1 MAQIL
6 NGSIDLTKID
16 KTKIKEVTKKD
27 GTIAK
32 YLDVSIFVN
41 DSEDDYKNIASM
53 TIGQTKE
60 EREAKTPKVYL
71 GNLKRTWASSG
82 EPTATAKPQTQQPK
96 TTTSENDLF

>member
-32 YLDVSIFVN
+32 YLDVSIFIN

-53 TIGQTKE
+53 TI
-60 EREAKTPKVYL
+60 
-71 GNLKRTWASSG
+71 S
-82 EPTATAKPQTQQPK
+82 
-96 TTTSENDLF
+96 

>member
-60 EREAKTPKVYL
+60 EREAKVPKVYL

-82 EPTATAKPQTQQPK
+82 EPTSKAPTPK
-96 TTTSENDLF
+96 QTTSTTENDLF

>member
-27 GTIAK
+27 GTTAK
-32 YLDVSIFVN
+32 YLDVSIFIN

-60 EREAKTPKVYL
+60 EREAKSPKVYL

-82 EPTATAKPQTQQPK
+82 EPTATAKPQINK

>member
-41 DSEDDYKNIASM
+41 DSEDDYKIYPSNH
-53 TIGQTKE
+53 
-60 EREAKTPKVYL
+60 ERTNYY
-71 GNLKRTWASSG
+71 
-82 EPTATAKPQTQQPK
+82 
-96 TTTSENDLF
+96 